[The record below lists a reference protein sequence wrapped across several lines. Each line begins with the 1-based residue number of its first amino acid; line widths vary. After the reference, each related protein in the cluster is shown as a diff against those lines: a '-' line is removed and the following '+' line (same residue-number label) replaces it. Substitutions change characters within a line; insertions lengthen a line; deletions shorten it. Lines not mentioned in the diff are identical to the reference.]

1 MVDIHSHIL
10 PNVDD
15 GSRSV
20 QESLQ
25 LLKMLADQGV
35 SRVAA
40 TPHFSAD
47 RESVEDFIRRRQF
60 AYDSLMQE
68 MPQGMPQIMLGAE
81 VKYYQGISRMADLKS
96 LCIEGSSLLLLEMP
110 MARWTE
116 YIIKELLE
124 ISCSRGVTLVLAHI
138 ERYLS
143 LQSPDVWDRLLE
155 GGVLMQ
161 VNATFFT
168 EWRTRR
174 RAVSMLKSSAI
185 HFLGSD
191 CHRAVE
197 RPPYIKAAAEIIE
210 KKMGSRFLALMTEYA
225 DSMFS

>member
-1 MVDIHSHIL
+1 MVDLHSHIL

-25 LLKMLADQGV
+25 LLTMLAEQGV
-35 SRVAA
+35 SKVAA

-47 RESVEDFIRRRQF
+47 RESVDDFIRRRQIS
-60 AYDSLMQE
+60 YETLSKEVRGE
-68 MPQGMPQIMLGAE
+68 MPEIVLGAE
-81 VKYYQGISRMADLKS
+81 VKYYQGISRMADLKK
-96 LCIEGSSLLLLEMP
+96 LCIEGSNLFLLEMP
-110 MARWTE
+110 MVKWTE
-116 YIIKELLE
+116 YVVKELLE
-124 ISCSRGVTLVLAHI
+124 LSCSRGITLVLAHI
-138 ERYLS
+138 ERYLR
-143 LQSPDVWDRLLE
+143 LQPLDVWERLLN

-168 EWRTRR
+168 DFRTRR
-174 RAVSMLKSSAI
+174 KAVSLLKNSSI

-197 RPPYIKAAAEIIE
+197 RPPYIKDAVEIIE

-225 DSMFS
+225 NSMFV